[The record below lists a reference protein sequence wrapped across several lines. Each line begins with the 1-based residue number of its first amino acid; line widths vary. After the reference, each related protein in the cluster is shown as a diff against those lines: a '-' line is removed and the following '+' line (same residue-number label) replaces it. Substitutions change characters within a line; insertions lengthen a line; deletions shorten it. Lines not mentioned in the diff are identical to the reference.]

1 MGLYGWGIILTA
13 SFTPTM
19 TRTAISSSDGMRESN
34 VKKKVRVSCV
44 RTSDGASGLLA
55 TPPLHLGDSK
65 SLEDAAAS
73 PITAALLMSDDVG
86 CDQPSFSSL
95 TSSVVTL
102 VDQNAHAAQCGTSG
116 NTDRDGVR
124 DLRRWVYPDTSG
136 LRGRP
141 NRRKSADHIPQ
152 TQRQAGRTFLGVKWW
167 STLRVPS
174 LQNLVLLNQTEI
186 AVNVGVSVSSK
197 G

>member
-1 MGLYGWGIILTA
+1 MGHIYRWGIILTA

-19 TRTAISSSDGMRESN
+19 TRTAISSSDGMTESN

-95 TSSVVTL
+95 IEWGSLGPYTVTTI

-116 NTDRDGVR
+116 NQEYDRSTI
-124 DLRRWVYPDTSG
+124 DLRRLGVSG
-136 LRGRP
+136 YIGPARAS
-141 NRRKSADHIPQ
+141 KSANVCRSH
-152 TQRQAGRTFLGVKWW
+152 
-167 STLRVPS
+167 STDTKASGPDVPW
-174 LQNLVLLNQTEI
+174 
-186 AVNVGVSVSSK
+186 K
-197 G
+197 